1 MNNILFR
8 EKVLSELNP
17 SLLEKLPE
25 KFLNNLINYNKKNI
39 DVIDFINNDGVD
51 TTWYSPLPMCLYYLV
66 GILADEN
73 YDNFYGV
80 DTVIDEE
87 LGIHI
92 MKEMI
97 KAGADLKIKNYY
109 GEDILQC
116 IKDEENGGKTL
127 TTRTKNKNFRYFIK
141 ESYEFYK
148 I

>member
-66 GILADEN
+66 GILADDN

-80 DTVIDEE
+80 DTVIDEVVDDTPPSE
-87 LGIHI
+87 
-92 MKEMI
+92 
-97 KAGADLKIKNYY
+97 
-109 GEDILQC
+109 
-116 IKDEENGGKTL
+116 
-127 TTRTKNKNFRYFIK
+127 
-141 ESYEFYK
+141 
-148 I
+148 